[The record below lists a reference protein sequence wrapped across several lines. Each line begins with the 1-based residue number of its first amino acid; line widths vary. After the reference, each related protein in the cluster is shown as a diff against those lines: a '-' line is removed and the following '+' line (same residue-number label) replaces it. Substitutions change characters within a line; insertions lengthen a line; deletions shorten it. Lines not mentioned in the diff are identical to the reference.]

1 MADKEKKAI
10 EDIFEDKR
18 SFTHEGEKYFID
30 NAGVDDV
37 RSADWHY
44 SRTYNE
50 ALLAGVA
57 TQAQMQDILEE
68 REIIGKKYDEKR
80 IALIQELDEAI
91 TALNGAKDLE
101 EKEKCAEKVEEVRN
115 RLFRWNQ
122 RASSP
127 FSNSV
132 EQMSEDA
139 RIEWLTSCMV
149 KDSSGNRVWKSYE
162 DYKTTTNPTL
172 AMRSR
177 YSVMLAFQGLGENF
191 LDETPEAVA
200 RKEIEEAKSNK
211 LLEEEKVKVK
221 SEEKEVKH
229 PKKK

>member
-1 MADKEKKAI
+1 MADKDKKAI

-18 SFTHEGEKYFID
+18 TFTHDGEKYFID
-30 NAGVDDV
+30 NAGIDDV

-80 IALIQELDEAI
+80 LALIQELDEAI

-101 EKEKCAEKVEEVRN
+101 EKDACATKVEDVRN

-149 KDSSGNRVWKSYE
+149 KDSSGNKVWKSYE
-162 DYKTTTNPTL
+162 DYKTSTVPTL
-172 AMRSR
+172 AMRGR
-177 YSVMLAFQGLGENF
+177 YEVMLALQGLNSDF
-191 LDETPEAVA
+191 LDQTPEAIA
-200 RKEIEEAKSNK
+200 RKEIEEAKNTK
-211 LLEEEKVKVK
+211 LLEETK
-221 SEEKEVKH
+221 EEKPKAEKEGK

>member
-1 MADKEKKAI
+1 MADKDKKAI

-18 SFTHEGEKYFID
+18 SFLHDGEKYFID
-30 NAGVDDV
+30 NAGIDDV
-37 RSADWHY
+37 RQADWHY

-68 REIIGKKYDEKR
+68 REIIGPKYETKR
-80 IALIQELDEAI
+80 LALIQELDEAI
-91 TALNGAKDLE
+91 TALNGAKDLD
-101 EKEKCAEKVEEVRN
+101 EKETAAAKVEDVRN

-132 EQMSEDA
+132 EQMAEDS
-139 RIEWLTSCMV
+139 RIEWLTACMV
-149 KDSSGNRVWKSYE
+149 KDSDGNRVWKSYE

-172 AMRSR
+172 GMRAR
-177 YSVMLAFQGLGENF
+177 YEVMLALQGLSSSF
-191 LDETPEAVA
+191 LDETPEAIA
-200 RKEIEEAKSNK
+200 RAQIA
-211 LLEEEKVKVK
+211 EEKQKLIESKDAV
-221 SEEKEVKH
+221 EEKEEK
-229 PKKK
+229 PKKKK